1 MKIKAIIRS
10 KKKVERVSI
19 SLVLTATCKT
29 STTTKRITQYAVI
42 PEQAYVEYWDNNKG
56 CHNTSKKMCPPKIS
70 IDASSIDARIM
81 DIVSH
86 IKTCYEQAHKGWI
99 KDGWLKKVIE
109 QYYKPQKVKQA
120 RDERPTHLMEY
131 CNKFLG
137 KANLRKDRKTN
148 EYIDE
153 SSIVKYKK
161 CLSLLQ
167 EFLLSKGTRDISFM
181 DIDMTFYNEFVDF
194 MYKKYNLA
202 LNTAGSHIKVFKT
215 MLSAAEEDGCT
226 MPQVYHKFKV
236 MTEEKDATY
245 LTEEEQDILYKMDF
259 SMYDKEYIKTKLI
272 EYKKKYPDMDIESY
286 VTTKIDRLKLEK
298 LPLYRDAMLVLCKSG
313 QRISDLK
320 KIRPTQGCQ
329 TIYFHQEKT
338 RKKIILPIH
347 SIIHKIFQRHNYN
360 LEFKFSDQEFNNYI
374 KIVCMLGGIDSR
386 FEQKITIGGRKVIY
400 SMPKFM
406 HITSHCG
413 RRSFCTNEYMKK
425 GEHSLSIPLIMSV
438 SGHTTESSFRK
449 YIKATNEDFAQR
461 VLETWEKHY
470 NSALDSISLF

>member
-19 SLVLTATCKT
+19 SLVFTATCKT
-29 STTTKRITQYAVI
+29 STTSKRITQYVVI

-70 IDASSIDARIM
+70 IDATSIDSRIM
-81 DIVSH
+81 DIISYV
-86 IKTCYEQAHKGWI
+86 KTCYEQAHKGWI
-99 KDGWLKKVIE
+99 KDGWLKKTIE
-109 QYYKPQKVKQA
+109 QYYKPQKEKQVK
-120 RDERPTHLMEY
+120 DEKPTHLMEY

-148 EYIDE
+148 EYIDD

-161 CLSLLQ
+161 CLSLLK
-167 EFLLSKGTRDISFM
+167 EFLTSKRLRDISFI

-194 MYKKYNLA
+194 MYKKYNFA
-202 LNTAGSHIKVFKT
+202 LNTAGSHIKEFKA
-215 MLSAAEEDGCT
+215 MLSAAEEDGCVV
-226 MPQVYHKFKV
+226 PQVYHKFKV

-245 LTEEEQDILYKMDF
+245 LTEEEQDFLYKMDF
-259 SMYDKEYIKTKLI
+259 SIYDKEGIKTKLM
-272 EYKKKYPDMDIESY
+272 EYKEKYPDMDIESY
-286 VTTKIDRLKLEK
+286 INTKIDRLKLEK
-298 LPLYRDAMLVLCKSG
+298 LPLYRDALLVLCRSG

-320 KIRPTQGCQ
+320 KIRPTKGCK
-329 TIYFHQEKT
+329 TISFHQEKT

-347 SIIHKIFQRHNYN
+347 SIIHQIFQRHNYD

-374 KIVCMLGGIDSR
+374 KIVCMLGGIDSC
-386 FEQKITIGGRKVIY
+386 FEQKMTIGGKKVIH

-425 GEHSLSIPLIMSV
+425 GEQSLPISLIMSV

-461 VLETWEKHY
+461 VIETWEKHY
-470 NSALDSISLF
+470 GEIDSISLF